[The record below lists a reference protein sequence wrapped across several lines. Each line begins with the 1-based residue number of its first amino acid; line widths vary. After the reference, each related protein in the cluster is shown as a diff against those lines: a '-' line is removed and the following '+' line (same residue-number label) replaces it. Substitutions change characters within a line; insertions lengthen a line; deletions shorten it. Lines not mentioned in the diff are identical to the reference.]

1 MSSTRTAAAVPQGAR
16 GGQQQRSSPTSV
28 ASPMN
33 AGQQQPHQQRQQ
45 QPTKPK
51 VTPPPRRNKPL
62 SSSKKQHPEMV
73 VEKRIVDELLLVCGV
88 IGSNATT
95 VDEATGQTT
104 EKFVPVT
111 DCLNWLQDLQ
121 RALRRDHETYRPISL
136 LLGQWRIVSQKL
148 LPLVM
153 SCRYDKAMVLTVC
166 KILVILT
173 KPLSEDAKRAGRL
186 TVDVKSKKV
195 DESVIQEQI
204 VLRENAI
211 AQSDLLM
218 EYKKLFVRHSS
229 HHYAFQNQKDKQIK
243 ANNKSEGT
251 GLLSVFTSLLAEPL
265 SKMGSSRT
273 SADHLTIELVLHL
286 MRNLLS
292 ITPLNTFGSTEKA
305 QHAAQLHREFLVL
318 LEEEMVFDV
327 LTCVGQEVERR
338 ENSGYNLLLME
349 ILSCLLRG
357 QDPTDVALSAVE
369 SAAPIFETKVMPSK
383 KKSAKT
389 QRTIT
394 TARASSAGSSSLK
407 AHLQSER
414 QKLQLSASSRH
425 SHFGGT
431 LRISKGDGKQVY
443 VSASDYLAR
452 KSQTG
457 GGASAIGQPVR
468 RKNKKA
474 EVFVGSGK
482 ASTLHSRP
490 GASASLSREIA
501 GPTSKRSKAAL
512 NSFCEKFVAQC
523 YGPVMKSLKNEFRR
537 DSNRLEDGDRTLFFR
552 IVWFFHQWFR
562 VMRRNASKKKGSGEE
577 SSAQNLIFTM
587 DVFMFNLVLNSTD
600 EFFEHKKPAELAQ
613 TVSLYTEMIH
623 MLHAMYESKDSTE
636 HMMALGLMDRIFY
649 AAEPLDRL
657 PRLLSRWT
665 PGMFSREYL
674 CDLIECSH
682 ITWKLLDV
690 NAKKCI
696 ESFPSDKLS
705 TKRPKDAVERM
716 NLTASE
722 FDMEIYFTRKFVSN
736 QIVFMYTQLLSQYAV
751 NASGINRHIVAYF
764 IRLCK
769 MEIKSG
775 DGDEMEFDDAL
786 GKNELAA
793 KTSTMEPMLYN
804 IGLLT
809 VLNTILNDKTIRD
822 KNDFEALIVFTASFM
837 KRFAKASEEN
847 PMLYV
852 EALFKHPVPH
862 RFCELSTNVYVNE
875 ELRMIAVRDLLL
887 EDQQRF
893 EQAEGNDDEE
903 NEEEENEVTY
913 DDDEEDEIEF
923 NDDAMAADEL
933 KRRRLRSLRKRR
945 KLNEK
950 KSKSNKHAA
959 DESDSDESDEDERE
973 ENEFSGDDNDA
984 LAATI
989 SPLSEQVK
997 VAEDAADQSMDKEP
1011 TSQLTMSTQES
1022 PQDAGSPILSGKK
1035 RIRKSLGATQQQEDS
1050 DDEDFGAHDVGPI
1063 TTKANFFEDDDDD

>member
-1 MSSTRTAAAVPQGAR
+1 
-16 GGQQQRSSPTSV
+16 
-28 ASPMN
+28 
-33 AGQQQPHQQRQQ
+33 
-45 QPTKPK
+45 
-51 VTPPPRRNKPL
+51 
-62 SSSKKQHPEMV
+62 
-73 VEKRIVDELLLVCGV
+73 
-88 IGSNATT
+88 
-95 VDEATGQTT
+95 
-104 EKFVPVT
+104 
-111 DCLNWLQDLQ
+111 
-121 RALRRDHETYRPISL
+121 
-136 LLGQWRIVSQKL
+136 
-148 LPLVM
+148 
-153 SCRYDKAMVLTVC
+153 
-166 KILVILT
+166 
-173 KPLSEDAKRAGRL
+173 
-186 TVDVKSKKV
+186 
-195 DESVIQEQI
+195 
-204 VLRENAI
+204 
-211 AQSDLLM
+211 M
-218 EYKKLFVRHSS
+218 EYKKMFVRHSS
-229 HHYAFQNQKDKQIK
+229 HHYAFQNQKDKK
-243 ANNKSEGT
+243 KKTNNESKSEGT

-286 MRNLLS
+286 IRNLLS

-369 SAAPIFETKVMPSK
+369 PTAPVFETKVISTK
-383 KKSAKT
+383 KKSAKSP
-389 QRTIT
+389 RTIA
-394 TARASSAGSSSLK
+394 TARASTVGSNSLK

-431 LRISKGDGKQVY
+431 LKISKGDGKQVY

-452 KSQTG
+452 KSQSGAG
-457 GGASAIGQPVR
+457 GGASAVGQPVR

-501 GPTSKRSKAAL
+501 GPTSKRAKAAL
-512 NSFCEKFVAQC
+512 NSFCEKFVKQC

-562 VMRRNASKKKGSGEE
+562 VSRRNALEKKKKGVEEE

-649 AAEPLDRL
+649 AVEPLDRL

-682 ITWKLLDV
+682 VTWKLLDV
-690 NAKKCI
+690 NAKKCL

-722 FDMEIYFTRKFVSN
+722 FDKEAYFTRRFVSN

-751 NASGINRHIVAYF
+751 NAAEINRHIVAYF

-769 MEIKSG
+769 IEVKNG

-809 VLNTILNDKTIRD
+809 VLDTILNDKSIRD
-822 KNDFEALIVFTASFM
+822 KDDFEALLVFGASFM
-837 KRFAKASEEN
+837 KRFARASEEN

-852 EALFKHPVPH
+852 EALFKHPIPH
-862 RFCELSTNVYVNE
+862 RFCELSTNMYVNE

-893 EQAEGNDDEE
+893 EQAEDNDDERHD
-903 NEEEENEVTY
+903 EEENVVAY
-913 DDDEEDEIEF
+913 NDDEEDEIEF
-923 NDDAMAADEL
+923 NDDAMVADEV

-950 KSKSNKHAA
+950 KSKSNKHTA
-959 DESDSDESDEDERE
+959 DEGESDESEDDEMSRE
-973 ENEFSGDDNDA
+973 ENESDGVHNDA
-984 LAATI
+984 SAAATAGK
-989 SPLSEQVK
+989 LDEQQKAEANESSVG
-997 VAEDAADQSMDKEP
+997 EDADQEEP
-1011 TSQLTMSTQES
+1011 TTQQAMSIQYSSQ
-1022 PQDAGSPILSGKK
+1022 DVGSPKLSGKK
-1035 RIRKSLGATQQQEDS
+1035 RIRKSLGATQEQEDS
-1050 DDEDFGAHDVGPI
+1050 DDEDFGAAARPI
-1063 TTKANFFEDDDDD
+1063 TTKPNFFEDDDDD

>member
-1 MSSTRTAAAVPQGAR
+1 M
-16 GGQQQRSSPTSV
+16 
-28 ASPMN
+28 
-33 AGQQQPHQQRQQ
+33 
-45 QPTKPK
+45 
-51 VTPPPRRNKPL
+51 
-62 SSSKKQHPEMV
+62 
-73 VEKRIVDELLLVCGV
+73 
-88 IGSNATT
+88 
-95 VDEATGQTT
+95 
-104 EKFVPVT
+104 
-111 DCLNWLQDLQ
+111 
-121 RALRRDHETYRPISL
+121 
-136 LLGQWRIVSQKL
+136 
-148 LPLVM
+148 
-153 SCRYDKAMVLTVC
+153 
-166 KILVILT
+166 
-173 KPLSEDAKRAGRL
+173 
-186 TVDVKSKKV
+186 
-195 DESVIQEQI
+195 
-204 VLRENAI
+204 
-211 AQSDLLM
+211 
-218 EYKKLFVRHSS
+218 FVRHSS
-229 HHYAFQNQKDKQIK
+229 HHYAFQNQKDKK
-243 ANNKSEGT
+243 SKSNNMSEGT

-357 QDPTDVALSAVE
+357 QDPTDVALSAAE
-369 SAAPIFETKVMPSK
+369 SAAPVFETKVMPSK

-394 TARASSAGSSSLK
+394 TARASSAGSNSLK

-457 GGASAIGQPVR
+457 GGGGAHAIGQPVR

-562 VMRRNASKKKGSGEE
+562 VSRSNALTKKKGSVKE

-636 HMMALGLMDRIFY
+636 RMMALGLMDRIFY
-649 AAEPLDRL
+649 AVEPLDRL

-696 ESFPSDKLS
+696 EIFPSDKLS

-722 FDMEIYFTRKFVSN
+722 FDKETYFSRKFVSN

-751 NASGINRHIVAYF
+751 NAPEINRHIVAYL

-809 VLNTILNDKTIRD
+809 VLDTILNDKAIRD
-822 KNDFEALIVFTASFM
+822 KNDFEALLVFAASFM

-887 EDQQRF
+887 ADQQRF
-893 EQAEGNDDEE
+893 EQAEGNDDEQ

-950 KSKSNKHAA
+950 KSKSNKHTA
-959 DESDSDESDEDERE
+959 EEGSSDESDDEDNRE
-973 ENEFSGDDNDA
+973 ENEFSGVNNDTS
-984 LAATI
+984 AATTA
-989 SPLSEQVK
+989 LSEQVK
-997 VAEDAADQSMDKEP
+997 VAEDAGDQSMAEEP
-1011 TSQLTMSTQES
+1011 TSQQTMPTQES
-1022 PQDAGSPILSGKK
+1022 PQDVGSPVLSGKK
-1035 RIRKSLGATQQQEDS
+1035 RIRKSLGATQQEEDS
-1050 DDEDFGAHDVGPI
+1050 DDEDFGGTVGPI
-1063 TTKANFFEDDDDD
+1063 TTKPNFFEDDDDD

>member
-1 MSSTRTAAAVPQGAR
+1 MT
-16 GGQQQRSSPTSV
+16 QQRWHIQY
-28 ASPMN
+28 N
-33 AGQQQPHQQRQQ
+33 
-45 QPTKPK
+45 
-51 VTPPPRRNKPL
+51 
-62 SSSKKQHPEMV
+62 
-73 VEKRIVDELLLVCGV
+73 
-88 IGSNATT
+88 
-95 VDEATGQTT
+95 
-104 EKFVPVT
+104 
-111 DCLNWLQDLQ
+111 
-121 RALRRDHETYRPISL
+121 
-136 LLGQWRIVSQKL
+136 
-148 LPLVM
+148 
-153 SCRYDKAMVLTVC
+153 
-166 KILVILT
+166 
-173 KPLSEDAKRAGRL
+173 
-186 TVDVKSKKV
+186 
-195 DESVIQEQI
+195 SVIQEQI

-218 EYKKLFVRHSS
+218 EYKKMFVRHSS
-229 HHYAFQNQKDKQIK
+229 HHYAFQNQKDKK
-243 ANNKSEGT
+243 SKSNNMSEGT

-357 QDPTDVALSAVE
+357 QDPTDVALSAAE
-369 SAAPIFETKVMPSK
+369 SAAPVFETKVMPSK

-394 TARASSAGSSSLK
+394 TARASSAGSNSLK

-457 GGASAIGQPVR
+457 GGGGAHAIGQPVR

-562 VMRRNASKKKGSGEE
+562 VSRSNALTKKKGSVKE

-636 HMMALGLMDRIFY
+636 RMMALGLMDRIFY
-649 AAEPLDRL
+649 AVEPLDRL

-696 ESFPSDKLS
+696 EIFPSDKLS

-722 FDMEIYFTRKFVSN
+722 FDKETYFSRKFVSN

-751 NASGINRHIVAYF
+751 NAPEINRHIVAYL

-809 VLNTILNDKTIRD
+809 VLDTILNDKAIRD
-822 KNDFEALIVFTASFM
+822 KNDFEALLVFAASFM

-887 EDQQRF
+887 ADQQRF
-893 EQAEGNDDEE
+893 EQAEGNDDEQ

-950 KSKSNKHAA
+950 KSKSNKHTA
-959 DESDSDESDEDERE
+959 EEGSSDESDDEDNRE
-973 ENEFSGDDNDA
+973 ENEFSGVNNDTS
-984 LAATI
+984 AATTA
-989 SPLSEQVK
+989 LSEQVK
-997 VAEDAADQSMDKEP
+997 VAEDAGDQSMAEEP
-1011 TSQLTMSTQES
+1011 TSQQTMPTQES
-1022 PQDAGSPILSGKK
+1022 PQDVGSPVLSGKK
-1035 RIRKSLGATQQQEDS
+1035 RIRKSLGATQQEEDS
-1050 DDEDFGAHDVGPI
+1050 DDEDFGGTVGPI
-1063 TTKANFFEDDDDD
+1063 TTKPNFFEDDDDD

>member
-1 MSSTRTAAAVPQGAR
+1 
-16 GGQQQRSSPTSV
+16 
-28 ASPMN
+28 MN
-33 AGQQQPHQQRQQ
+33 AGQQQQQQQQRQQ

-51 VTPPPRRNKPL
+51 VTPPPRRSKSSS
-62 SSSKKQHPEMV
+62 SSSKKHPEMV
-73 VEKRIVDELLLVCGV
+73 VDKRIVDELLLVCGV
-88 IGSNATT
+88 IGSTATT
-95 VDEATGQTT
+95 VDETTGQTT

-195 DESVIQEQI
+195 DDSVIQEQI

-218 EYKKLFVRHSS
+218 EYKRMFVRHSS
-229 HHYAFQNQKDKQIK
+229 HHYAFQNQKDKK
-243 ANNKSEGT
+243 NKTTDKSEGT

-357 QDPTDVALSAVE
+357 QDPTDVALSTVE
-369 SAAPIFETKVMPSK
+369 PAAPVFETKVIPSK
-383 KKSAKT
+383 KKSAKPS
-389 QRTIT
+389 RTIT
-394 TARASSAGSSSLK
+394 TARASAVGTSSLK

-431 LRISKGDGKQVY
+431 LRVSKGDGKQVY

-457 GGASAIGQPVR
+457 SGGGASAVGQPVR
-468 RKNKKA
+468 RKNKMA

-501 GPTSKRSKAAL
+501 GPTSKRAKAAL

-562 VMRRNASKKKGSGEE
+562 VSRRNALEKKKKGAEEE

-649 AAEPLDRL
+649 AGEPLDRL

-682 ITWKLLDV
+682 VTWKLLDV
-690 NAKKCI
+690 NAKKCL

-722 FDMEIYFTRKFVSN
+722 FDKETYFSRKFVSN

-751 NASGINRHIVAYF
+751 NAAEINRHIVAYL

-769 MEIKSG
+769 IEIKNG

-809 VLNTILNDKTIRD
+809 VLDTILNDKAIRD
-822 KNDFEALIVFTASFM
+822 KNDFEALLVFAASFM
-837 KRFAKASEEN
+837 KRFARASEEN

-852 EALFKHPVPH
+852 EALFKHPIPH

-893 EQAEGNDDEE
+893 EQAEGNDDER
-903 NEEEENEVTY
+903 NEEEEHAVAY

-923 NDDAMAADEL
+923 NDDAMAADEV

-945 KLNEK
+945 KMNEK
-950 KSKSNKHAA
+950 KSKSNKHAV
-959 DESDSDESDEDERE
+959 DESDSDESDDEDDEKKRE
-973 ENEFSGDDNDA
+973 ENEFTGVDNDA
-984 LAATI
+984 SADASTGQLG
-989 SPLSEQVK
+989 EQEK
-997 VAEDAADQSMDKEP
+997 GAEGDADQSMDEEP
-1011 TSQLTMSTQES
+1011 TSQQTMPTQDS
-1022 PQDAGSPILSGKK
+1022 PQDAGSPKLSGKK
-1035 RIRKSLGATQQQEDS
+1035 RIRKSLGATQDQEDS
-1050 DDEDFGAHDVGPI
+1050 DDEDFGAAVGPV

>member
-1 MSSTRTAAAVPQGAR
+1 
-16 GGQQQRSSPTSV
+16 
-28 ASPMN
+28 
-33 AGQQQPHQQRQQ
+33 
-45 QPTKPK
+45 
-51 VTPPPRRNKPL
+51 
-62 SSSKKQHPEMV
+62 
-73 VEKRIVDELLLVCGV
+73 
-88 IGSNATT
+88 
-95 VDEATGQTT
+95 
-104 EKFVPVT
+104 
-111 DCLNWLQDLQ
+111 
-121 RALRRDHETYRPISL
+121 
-136 LLGQWRIVSQKL
+136 
-148 LPLVM
+148 
-153 SCRYDKAMVLTVC
+153 
-166 KILVILT
+166 
-173 KPLSEDAKRAGRL
+173 
-186 TVDVKSKKV
+186 
-195 DESVIQEQI
+195 
-204 VLRENAI
+204 
-211 AQSDLLM
+211 M
-218 EYKKLFVRHSS
+218 EYKKIFVRHPS
-229 HHYAFQNQKDKQIK
+229 HQYAFQKNQKDKK
-243 ANNKSEGT
+243 DNNNNDDEKINDNNSEGT

-286 MRNLLS
+286 IRNLLS

-305 QHAAQLHREFLVL
+305 QYAAQLHREFLVL

-327 LTCVGQEVERR
+327 FTCVGQEVERR

-357 QDPTDVALSAVE
+357 QDPTDVALSAVKP
-369 SAAPIFETKVMPSK
+369 AVQTVFETKVGSTTK
-383 KKSAKT
+383 KKSSKSP
-389 QRTIT
+389 RTT
-394 TARASSAGSSSLK
+394 VATARASTVGSNSLK
-407 AHLQSER
+407 AHLQGER

-431 LRISKGDGKQVY
+431 LRISKADGKQVY

-457 GGASAIGQPVR
+457 AGGGGGLRGTSAVGQPVR

-501 GPTSKRSKAAL
+501 GPTSKRAKAAL
-512 NSFCEKFVAQC
+512 HSFCEKFVAQC

-537 DSNRLEDGDRTLFFR
+537 DSNRLEDGDRTMFFR

-562 VMRRNASKKKGSGEE
+562 VSRRNTVSKKSVEDDE

-636 HMMALGLMDRIFY
+636 RMMALGLMDRIFY
-649 AAEPLDRL
+649 AVEPLDRL

-674 CDLIECSH
+674 CDLVECSH
-682 ITWKLLDV
+682 VTWKLLDA
-690 NAKKCI
+690 NAKICR

-722 FDMEIYFTRKFVSN
+722 FDKETYFMRKFVSN
-736 QIVFMYTQLLSQYAV
+736 QIVFMYAQLLSQYTV
-751 NASGINRHIVAYF
+751 NAAEINRHIVAYF

-769 MEIKSG
+769 VEIKNG
-775 DGDEMEFDDAL
+775 DEDEMEFDDAL

-793 KTSTMEPMLYN
+793 KTSTLEPMLYN
-804 IGLLT
+804 MGVLT
-809 VLNTILNDKTIRD
+809 VLDTILNDKAVRD
-822 KNDFEALIVFTASFM
+822 KDDFEALLVFAASFM
-837 KRFAKASEEN
+837 KRFARASEEN

-852 EALFKHPVPH
+852 EALFKHPIPH
-862 RFCELSTNVYVNE
+862 RFCELSTNMYVNE

-887 EDQQRF
+887 DDQLRF
-893 EQAEGNDDEE
+893 EQAAAD
-903 NEEEENEVTY
+903 EEENHHHEEEDNVAAY
-913 DDDEEDEIEF
+913 NDDEEDEIEF
-923 NDDAMAADEL
+923 NDDTMDADEV

-945 KLNEK
+945 KLKEQT
-950 KSKSNKHAA
+950 KSVKTKS
-959 DESDSDESDEDERE
+959 EGGGSDNSDEEEEEFNGADGETSAAAAVDQNDEQEKM
-973 ENEFSGDDNDA
+973 ENELRAGD
-984 LAATI
+984 
-989 SPLSEQVK
+989 
-997 VAEDAADQSMDKEP
+997 ADQSMDIEP
-1011 TSQLTMSTQES
+1011 ASEQAARDSSQEVASSPKMS
-1022 PQDAGSPILSGKK
+1022 GRK
-1035 RIRKSLGATQQQEDS
+1035 RIRKSLGATQGEEDS
-1050 DDEDFGAHDVGPI
+1050 DEEDFGALSTVGP
-1063 TTKANFFEDDDDD
+1063 TTKAKATFFDDEDDD

>member
-1 MSSTRTAAAVPQGAR
+1 MT
-16 GGQQQRSSPTSV
+16 QQRWHI
-28 ASPMN
+28 
-33 AGQQQPHQQRQQ
+33 Q
-45 QPTKPK
+45 
-51 VTPPPRRNKPL
+51 
-62 SSSKKQHPEMV
+62 
-73 VEKRIVDELLLVCGV
+73 
-88 IGSNATT
+88 
-95 VDEATGQTT
+95 
-104 EKFVPVT
+104 
-111 DCLNWLQDLQ
+111 
-121 RALRRDHETYRPISL
+121 Y
-136 LLGQWRIVSQKL
+136 
-148 LPLVM
+148 
-153 SCRYDKAMVLTVC
+153 Y
-166 KILVILT
+166 
-173 KPLSEDAKRAGRL
+173 
-186 TVDVKSKKV
+186 
-195 DESVIQEQI
+195 SVIQEQI

-218 EYKKLFVRHSS
+218 EYKKMFVRHSS
-229 HHYAFQNQKDKQIK
+229 HHHAFQNQKDKK
-243 ANNKSEGT
+243 NKSNNKSEGT
-251 GLLSVFTSLLAEPL
+251 GLLSIFTSLLAEPL

-369 SAAPIFETKVMPSK
+369 SAAPVFETKVMPSK

-394 TARASSAGSSSLK
+394 TARASSAGSNSLK

-457 GGASAIGQPVR
+457 GGGGSAGAIGQPVR

-562 VMRRNASKKKGSGEE
+562 VSRRNALAKKKGSREE

-636 HMMALGLMDRIFY
+636 RMMALGLMDRIFY
-649 AAEPLDRL
+649 AVEPLDRL

-722 FDMEIYFTRKFVSN
+722 FDKENYFTRKFVSN

-751 NASGINRHIVAYF
+751 NASEINRHIVAYF

-775 DGDEMEFDDAL
+775 DGEEMEFDDAL

-809 VLNTILNDKTIRD
+809 VLDTILNDKAIRD
-822 KNDFEALIVFTASFM
+822 KNDFEALLVFAASFM

-887 EDQQRF
+887 ADQQRF
-893 EQAEGNDDEE
+893 EQAEVNDDEQ
-903 NEEEENEVTY
+903 NEVEENEITY

-950 KSKSNKHAA
+950 KSKPNKHAA
-959 DESDSDESDEDERE
+959 EEGGSDESDDEDDRE
-973 ENEFSGDDNDA
+973 ENEFSGVDNDTS
-984 LAATI
+984 AATT
-989 SPLSEQVK
+989 SLSEQVK
-997 VAEDAADQSMDKEP
+997 IAEDAADQSMATEP
-1011 TSQLTMSTQES
+1011 TSQQPMPRQES
-1022 PQDAGSPILSGKK
+1022 PQDVGSPVLSGKK

-1050 DDEDFGAHDVGPI
+1050 DDEDFGATVGPI
-1063 TTKANFFEDDDDD
+1063 TTTAKANFFEDDDDD

>member
-1 MSSTRTAAAVPQGAR
+1 
-16 GGQQQRSSPTSV
+16 
-28 ASPMN
+28 
-33 AGQQQPHQQRQQ
+33 
-45 QPTKPK
+45 
-51 VTPPPRRNKPL
+51 
-62 SSSKKQHPEMV
+62 
-73 VEKRIVDELLLVCGV
+73 
-88 IGSNATT
+88 
-95 VDEATGQTT
+95 
-104 EKFVPVT
+104 
-111 DCLNWLQDLQ
+111 
-121 RALRRDHETYRPISL
+121 
-136 LLGQWRIVSQKL
+136 
-148 LPLVM
+148 
-153 SCRYDKAMVLTVC
+153 
-166 KILVILT
+166 
-173 KPLSEDAKRAGRL
+173 
-186 TVDVKSKKV
+186 
-195 DESVIQEQI
+195 
-204 VLRENAI
+204 
-211 AQSDLLM
+211 M

-229 HHYAFQNQKDKQIK
+229 HHYAFQNQKDKK
-243 ANNKSEGT
+243 SKTTNKSEGT

-265 SKMGSSRT
+265 SKTGSSRT

-292 ITPLNTFGSTEKA
+292 ISPLNTFGSTEKA

-327 LTCVGQEVERR
+327 LTCVGQDVERR

-357 QDPTDVALSAVE
+357 QDPTDVALSAAE
-369 SAAPIFETKVMPSK
+369 PAAPVFETKVIASK
-383 KKSAKT
+383 KKSTKSP
-389 QRTIT
+389 RTIT
-394 TARASSAGSSSLK
+394 TARANTAGSNSLK

-457 GGASAIGQPVR
+457 AGAGAIGQPVR

-501 GPTSKRSKAAL
+501 GPTSKRAKAAL

-562 VMRRNASKKKGSGEE
+562 VSRRNALEKKKGSEE
-577 SSAQNLIFTM
+577 GPSAQNLIFTM

-623 MLHAMYESKDSTE
+623 MLHAMYGSKDPTE

-649 AAEPLDRL
+649 AVEPLDRL

-690 NAKKCI
+690 NAKKCV
-696 ESFPSDKLS
+696 ESFPPDKLS

-716 NLTASE
+716 NLSASE
-722 FDMEIYFTRKFVSN
+722 FDKESYFTRKFVSN

-751 NASGINRHIVAYF
+751 NAAEINRHIVAYL

-769 MEIKSG
+769 IEIKNG
-775 DGDEMEFDDAL
+775 DDDEMEFDDAL

-793 KTSTMEPMLYN
+793 KTATMEPMLYN
-804 IGLLT
+804 IGMLT
-809 VLNTILNDKTIRD
+809 VLDTILNDKAIRD
-822 KNDFEALIVFTASFM
+822 KNDFEALLVFAASFM

-852 EALFKHPVPH
+852 EALFKHPIPH

-893 EQAEGNDDEE
+893 EQAEGNDDEQ
-903 NEEEENEVTY
+903 NEVEENVAAY

-950 KSKSNKHAA
+950 KSKPNKAIA
-959 DESDSDESDEDERE
+959 DEGDSDESDDEDGRD
-973 ENEFSGDDNDA
+973 ENEFTGVDNDTS
-984 LAATI
+984 AATAG
-989 SPLSEQVK
+989 LLGEQDKGTEGGV
-997 VAEDAADQSMDKEP
+997 EQSIDEEP
-1011 TSQLTMSTQES
+1011 TPQQVMPTQES
-1022 PQDAGSPILSGKK
+1022 PQDAGSPKLSGKK
-1035 RIRKSLGATQQQEDS
+1035 RIRKSLGATQEQEDS
-1050 DDEDFGAHDVGPI
+1050 DDEDFEAAVGPI
-1063 TTKANFFEDDDDD
+1063 ATKANFFEDDDDD

>member
-1 MSSTRTAAAVPQGAR
+1 M
-16 GGQQQRSSPTSV
+16 
-28 ASPMN
+28 
-33 AGQQQPHQQRQQ
+33 
-45 QPTKPK
+45 
-51 VTPPPRRNKPL
+51 
-62 SSSKKQHPEMV
+62 
-73 VEKRIVDELLLVCGV
+73 
-88 IGSNATT
+88 
-95 VDEATGQTT
+95 
-104 EKFVPVT
+104 
-111 DCLNWLQDLQ
+111 
-121 RALRRDHETYRPISL
+121 
-136 LLGQWRIVSQKL
+136 
-148 LPLVM
+148 
-153 SCRYDKAMVLTVC
+153 
-166 KILVILT
+166 
-173 KPLSEDAKRAGRL
+173 
-186 TVDVKSKKV
+186 
-195 DESVIQEQI
+195 
-204 VLRENAI
+204 
-211 AQSDLLM
+211 
-218 EYKKLFVRHSS
+218 FVRHSS
-229 HHYAFQNQKDKQIK
+229 HHYAFQNQKDKQ
-243 ANNKSEGT
+243 NNENISEGT

-338 ENSGYNLLLME
+338 ENCGYNLLLME

-369 SAAPIFETKVMPSK
+369 SNAPVFETKAIPSK
-383 KKSAKT
+383 KKSSKSP
-389 QRTIT
+389 RTIT
-394 TARASSAGSSSLK
+394 TARTSTTVGSNSLK
-407 AHLQSER
+407 THLQSER

-431 LRISKGDGKQVY
+431 LQISKGDGKQVY

-452 KSQTG
+452 KSHTGGG
-457 GGASAIGQPVR
+457 GGASAVGQPVR

-501 GPTSKRSKAAL
+501 GPTSKRAKAAL

-562 VMRRNASKKKGSGEE
+562 VSRRNASEKKEGVEEE

-613 TVSLYTEMIH
+613 TVSLYTEMVH

-636 HMMALGLMDRIFY
+636 QMMALGLMDRIFY
-649 AAEPLDRL
+649 AVEPLDRL
-657 PRLLSRWT
+657 PKLLSRWT

-682 ITWKLLDV
+682 VTWKLLDV
-690 NAKKCI
+690 NAKKCL

-722 FDMEIYFTRKFVSN
+722 FDKETYFTRKFVSN
-736 QIVFMYTQLLSQYAV
+736 QIVFMYAQLLSQYAV
-751 NASGINRHIVAYF
+751 NAAEINRHIVAYF

-769 MEIKSG
+769 IETKNG
-775 DGDEMEFDDAL
+775 DGDEIEFDDAL

-809 VLNTILNDKTIRD
+809 VLDTILNDKANRD
-822 KNDFEALIVFTASFM
+822 KDDFEALLVFAASFL
-837 KRFAKASEEN
+837 KRFARASEEN

-852 EALFKHPVPH
+852 EALFKHPIPH
-862 RFCELSTNVYVNE
+862 RFCELSTNMYVNE

-893 EQAEGNDDEE
+893 EQAEDNDDERH
-903 NEEEENEVTY
+903 EEEENAAAY

-923 NDDAMAADEL
+923 NDDAMAADEV

-950 KSKSNKHAA
+950 KSKPNKHAA
-959 DESDSDESDEDERE
+959 DESESDESDDADGEKRRE
-973 ENEFSGDDNDA
+973 ENEFSGVDNDVSA
-984 LAATI
+984 AATADKLDEHEK
-989 SPLSEQVK
+989 S
-997 VAEDAADQSMDKEP
+997 AGDDADQSMEEEP
-1011 TSQLTMSTQES
+1011 TSQMSTS
-1022 PQDAGSPILSGKK
+1022 QDADKLSGKK
-1035 RIRKSLGATQQQEDS
+1035 RIRKSLGATQEQEDS
-1050 DDEDFGAHDVGPI
+1050 DDEDFGAVAGP
-1063 TTKANFFEDDDDD
+1063 TVSTKANFFEDDDDE

>member
-1 MSSTRTAAAVPQGAR
+1 M
-16 GGQQQRSSPTSV
+16 
-28 ASPMN
+28 
-33 AGQQQPHQQRQQ
+33 
-45 QPTKPK
+45 
-51 VTPPPRRNKPL
+51 
-62 SSSKKQHPEMV
+62 
-73 VEKRIVDELLLVCGV
+73 
-88 IGSNATT
+88 
-95 VDEATGQTT
+95 
-104 EKFVPVT
+104 
-111 DCLNWLQDLQ
+111 
-121 RALRRDHETYRPISL
+121 
-136 LLGQWRIVSQKL
+136 
-148 LPLVM
+148 
-153 SCRYDKAMVLTVC
+153 
-166 KILVILT
+166 
-173 KPLSEDAKRAGRL
+173 
-186 TVDVKSKKV
+186 
-195 DESVIQEQI
+195 
-204 VLRENAI
+204 
-211 AQSDLLM
+211 
-218 EYKKLFVRHSS
+218 FVRHPS
-229 HHYAFQNQKDKQIK
+229 HHYAFRNQNDKK
-243 ANNKSEGT
+243 NETNNDNESEGT

-286 MRNLLS
+286 IRNLLS
-292 ITPLNTFGSTEKA
+292 IAPLNTFGSTEKA
-305 QHAAQLHREFLVL
+305 QQAAQLHREFLVL

-357 QDPTDVALSAVE
+357 QDPTDVALSVLE
-369 SAAPIFETKVMPSK
+369 PTAPVFETKVIPSK
-383 KKSAKT
+383 KKSDKSP
-389 QRTIT
+389 RTIT
-394 TARASSAGSSSLK
+394 TARASTVGSNSLK

-414 QKLQLSASSRH
+414 QKIQLSASSRH

-431 LRISKGDGKQVY
+431 LKISKGDGKQVY

-452 KSQTG
+452 KSVGSG
-457 GGASAIGQPVR
+457 GGASAVGQPVR

-501 GPTSKRSKAAL
+501 GPTSKRAKAAL
-512 NSFCEKFVAQC
+512 NSFCEKFVRQC

-562 VMRRNASKKKGSGEE
+562 VSRRNAWGKKKSVEEE

-649 AAEPLDRL
+649 AVEPLDRL

-682 ITWKLLDV
+682 VTWKLLDV
-690 NAKKCI
+690 NAQKCR

-705 TKRPKDAVERM
+705 TKQPKDAVERM

-722 FDMEIYFTRKFVSN
+722 FDKDTYFSRKFVSN

-751 NASGINRHIVAYF
+751 NAADINRHIVAYF

-769 MEIKSG
+769 IEIKNG

-804 IGLLT
+804 IGMLT
-809 VLNTILNDKTIRD
+809 VLDTILNDKAIRD
-822 KNDFEALIVFTASFM
+822 KDDFEALLVFGASFM
-837 KRFAKASEEN
+837 KRFARASDEN
-847 PMLYV
+847 PMLFV
-852 EALFKHPVPH
+852 EALFKHPIPH
-862 RFCELSTNVYVNE
+862 RFCELSTNMYVNE

-893 EQAEGNDDEE
+893 EKEEEDIDDEKHD
-903 NEEEENEVTY
+903 EEKNVTAY
-913 DDDEEDEIEF
+913 DDDEDDEIEF
-923 NDDAMAADEL
+923 NDDAMAADEV
-933 KRRRLRSLRKRR
+933 KRRRLKSLRKRR

-950 KSKSNKHAA
+950 RSKSNKHTA
-959 DESDSDESDEDERE
+959 DEDESDESDEEDVEKRRE
-973 ENEFSGDDNDA
+973 DNEFNSVHIDASAAGISGR
-984 LAATI
+984 LG
-989 SPLSEQVK
+989 EQQKAEANESNVG
-997 VAEDAADQSMDKEP
+997 EDADQGEP
-1011 TSQLTMSTQES
+1011 TSQDSS
-1022 PQDAGSPILSGKK
+1022 QDVGSPKLSGKK
-1035 RIRKSLGATQQQEDS
+1035 RIRKSLGASQEQEDS
-1050 DDEDFGAHDVGPI
+1050 DDEDFGAAVGRI
-1063 TTKANFFEDDDDD
+1063 TTKAIFFDDDDDD